1 MKEQFS
7 CNGKDKL
14 KMRILASTSANY
26 AHEVSCSMKGN
37 LVYWTF
43 LGNDQFLRDIDVHNF
58 IFILPV
64 FD

>member
-1 MKEQFS
+1 
-7 CNGKDKL
+7 
-14 KMRILASTSANY
+14 MRILASTSANY

-43 LGNDQFLRDIDVHNF
+43 LGNDQFLRDVDVHNF